1 MTRTLEWRLR
11 LGLTEDDGTTKAEAV
26 LDTGSTKLTGH
37 GVARCNPQDVDVPA
51 IGDEL
56 AASRAMKDVAAQ
68 LMKAADADLE
78 NVGAGPASGPVAPP
92 YAWTDSTA

>member
-11 LGLTEDDGTTKAEAV
+11 LGLTEDDGTTRAEAV
-26 LDTGSTKLTGH
+26 LDTGSAQLTGH

-78 NVGAGPASGPVAPP
+78 TVGAGPASGPVAPP
-92 YAWTDSTA
+92 YAWTDTTA